1 MKPISVVIPTA
12 RQPALLECA
21 LRSVARQTAADQI
34 EEVLVS
40 ENLGD
45 VRSREV
51 CGRFAELPIR
61 YVLQEP
67 QLTAV
72 QNYQFVMRESR
83 AKLIGFLCDDDWW
96 GPGHLQAGLLA
107 LATHD
112 AAVASFGA
120 SFFVVS
126 EVPSDG
132 WMSRSAA
139 LWVAAGN
146 PDLAE
151 LWELSPTHV
160 LAATW
165 ILTPFH
171 FSSMLVQ
178 RDAALRAMEVVKDT
192 HPYQVDRMFIAE
204 LSAAG
209 NVLYEPLADSFIRWR
224 ENNATLS
231 TLRSE
236 RELQFRRCTE
246 AVAEMARKRGVDVA
260 AQWHGSLGDGNPEV
274 FREVAA
280 SFRRAMDERTLARL
294 GFSRFLLPK
303 FPVRA
308 MSRVAR
314 LSKAMMDRVTA

>member
-1 MKPISVVIPTA
+1 
-12 RQPALLECA
+12 
-21 LRSVARQTAADQI
+21 
-34 EEVLVS
+34 
-40 ENLGD
+40 
-45 VRSREV
+45 
-51 CGRFAELPIR
+51 
-61 YVLQEP
+61 
-67 QLTAV
+67 
-72 QNYQFVMRESR
+72 
-83 AKLIGFLCDDDWW
+83 
-96 GPGHLQAGLLA
+96 
-107 LATHD
+107 
-112 AAVASFGA
+112 
-120 SFFVVS
+120 
-126 EVPSDG
+126 
-132 WMSRSAA
+132 
-139 LWVAAGN
+139 
-146 PDLAE
+146 
-151 LWELSPTHV
+151 
-160 LAATW
+160 
-165 ILTPFH
+165 
-171 FSSMLVQ
+171 MLVQ